1 MTETDKP
8 KQEKSEKPRSKQDSN
23 GTGLFEKAGEVIG
36 EIRFEK
42 VSEMVKNL
50 RNTSIK
56 DLNVAETISNT
67 TAATTQAFR
76 ETVDQL
82 KDAGVEI
89 KKFAYKTGGEVSNRV
104 QESVGLVR
112 KEEFE
117 KLERKVKKL
126 EKQLKELSGPKT
138 EKKKSASST
147 SKNSP
152 SKKKS

>member
-8 KQEKSEKPRSKQDSN
+8 KREKSKESKSEQNSN
-23 GTGLFEKAGEVIG
+23 GTGLFEKASEVIG

-50 RNTSIK
+50 KNTSIK
-56 DLNVAETISNT
+56 DLNVTETISNT
-67 TAATTQAFR
+67 TAATTQAFK

-89 KKFAYKTGGEVSNRV
+89 KKFAYKTGGEVSNLV

-112 KEEFE
+112 REEFD

-126 EKQLKELSGPKT
+126 EKQLKELSGPKI
-138 EKKKSASST
+138 EKKKSASPT
-147 SKNSP
+147 SKDLP